1 MSLLNADFNK
11 KLFFI
16 LHFSKDFDNLYFSLS
31 LFDGFNIF
39 AVHSI
44 IMTKKKT
51 NSDSTSKKPK
61 TELAVGVLG
70 SGSFATAIVKM
81 LVENCKTVHWC
92 VRNEFVKGAIEL
104 RGHNPTYLTAVNFN
118 LKNLKLTTDI
128 NEMVSACDIVV
139 LATPSIYLS
148 DSMDKLNCEYGDK
161 IFVSAIK
168 GIIPKVN
175 NVVAHYLKD
184 EFKIGFRNQAV
195 IAGPCHAEEVAMERL
210 SYLTVATV
218 EEENSKKLLDIFSSD
233 FIKVSASKDILG
245 NEYSAILKNIFA
257 IGAGIASG
265 LGYGDNFTAVFVSN
279 AIREIETF
287 LEAIY
292 EAPRDVNESAYLG
305 DLLVTAYSLFS
316 RNRNLGNLIG
326 KGYTVKS
333 AIQSM
338 NMVAEGYYAAD
349 SIYQTAREKGLKLP
363 IIDTIYGILYEGKN
377 AEKQYRKLT
386 AKLN

>member
-1 MSLLNADFNK
+1 MS
-11 KLFFI
+11 
-16 LHFSKDFDNLYFSLS
+16 
-31 LFDGFNIF
+31 
-39 AVHSI
+39 
-44 IMTKKKT
+44 KKKT
-51 NSDSTSKKPK
+51 TSDPKKSKNHK
-61 TELAVGVLG
+61 EEISVGVLG

-81 LVENCKTVHWC
+81 LVENCKVVHWC

-118 LKNLKLTTDI
+118 LKSLKLTTDI
-128 NEMVSACDIVV
+128 NELVTNCDVIV

-148 DSMDKLNCEYGDK
+148 DSMDKLSCEYKDK

-175 NVVAHYLKD
+175 DVVAHYLRN
-184 EFKIGFRNQAV
+184 EFQIGFRNQAV
-195 IAGPCHAEEVAMERL
+195 IAGPCHAEEVAMQRL
-210 SYLTVATV
+210 SYLTIATV
-218 EEENSKKLLDIFSSD
+218 EDEVSEKLEKIFSSD
-233 FIKVSASKDILG
+233 FIKVNSSKDLLG

-265 LGYGDNFTAVFVSN
+265 LGYGDNFIAVFVSN
-279 AIREIETF
+279 AIREMEIF

-292 EAPRDVNESAYLG
+292 EAPRDVNESSYLG

-349 SIYQTAREKGLKLP
+349 SIYKTVKEKKLKLP
-363 IIDTIYGILYEGKN
+363 IIETVYEVLYEGKN
-377 AEKQYRKLT
+377 AEKQFRKLT

>member
-1 MSLLNADFNK
+1 MA
-11 KLFFI
+11 
-16 LHFSKDFDNLYFSLS
+16 
-31 LFDGFNIF
+31 
-39 AVHSI
+39 
-44 IMTKKKT
+44 KKKT
-51 NSDSTSKKPK
+51 DSESSNPKKNK
-61 TELAVGVLG
+61 KDIAVGVIG

-81 LVENCKTVHWC
+81 LVENCRVVHWC

-118 LKNLKLTTDI
+118 LKHLKLTTDV
-128 NEMVSACDIVV
+128 NELVSSCEVVV

-148 DSMDKLNCEYGDK
+148 DTLDKMNVECTEK
-161 IFVSAIK
+161 VFVSAIK

-175 NVVAHYLKD
+175 DVVAHYLKD

-210 SYLTVATV
+210 SYLTIATV
-218 EEENSKKLLDIFSSD
+218 EDEVSEKLEGIFNSD
-233 FIKVSASKDILG
+233 FIKVHSSKDILG

-279 AIREIETF
+279 AIREMETF
-287 LEAIY
+287 LESIY

-349 SIYQTAREKGLKLP
+349 SIYK
-363 IIDTIYGILYEGKN
+363 
-377 AEKQYRKLT
+377 T
-386 AKLN
+386 AKTERVEASDH